1 MRNLEKFWCNY
12 NLEEVAGDCGRY
24 FPGGKEACLEQAE
37 RILKNSFVFQEHWEM
52 ERTHEAVVFGDKIE
66 WDAVPFGDPEW
77 LYALNRHT
85 CFLILGK
92 AWRYRCGEKD
102 EAGRSKALEYGKK
115 FVALLED
122 WLENAPLAPVSIKMR
137 VSPFSMSMERPCS
150 LDISSVHPAPRSF
163 SIKIVTFPWLFM
175 PLSPFQKAI
184 MQRRWSVP

>member
-1 MRNLEKFWCNY
+1 MIIWRKWLGI
-12 NLEEVAGDCGRY
+12 AGGI

-122 WLENAPLAPVSIKMR
+122 WLEMLRLLRKAGMGRGAVWKRGFGLSSGLKVWLCLITVLFLRRKSGKGWRFVCVSMR
-137 VSPFSMSMERPCS
+137 
-150 LDISSVHPAPRSF
+150 
-163 SIKIVTFPWLFM
+163 SICW
-175 PLSPFQKAI
+175 
-184 MQRRWSVP
+184 R

>member
-1 MRNLEKFWCNY
+1 MRNLEKFWCNDH
-12 NLEEVAGDCGRY
+12 LEEVAGDCGRY

-37 RILKNSFVFQEHWEM
+37 RNLKNSFVFQEHWEM

-102 EAGRSKALEYGKK
+102 EAG
-115 FVALLED
+115 
-122 WLENAPLAPVSIKMR
+122 
-137 VSPFSMSMERPCS
+137 
-150 LDISSVHPAPRSF
+150 
-163 SIKIVTFPWLFM
+163 
-175 PLSPFQKAI
+175 LS
-184 MQRRWSVP
+184 

>member
-1 MRNLEKFWCNY
+1 
-12 NLEEVAGDCGRY
+12 
-24 FPGGKEACLEQAE
+24 
-37 RILKNSFVFQEHWEM
+37 M

-122 WLENAPLAPVSIKMR
+122 WLENAPLAPESRNGTWRSLEAGIRVEFWLKSMALFDNCPLFTEEIREGWRFVCVSMR
-137 VSPFSMSMERPCS
+137 GICWR
-150 LDISSVHPAPRSF
+150 
-163 SIKIVTFPWLFM
+163 
-175 PLSPFQKAI
+175 
-184 MQRRWSVP
+184 